1 MPRARRGRPEKDGA
15 HDHSIAQVWGYLVQ
29 LTWRRV
35 VVVLVALALGA
46 VAAPSGWA
54 QPAPSGASAF
64 VHVQQLAGV
73 IGPRVAGT
81 PAERQAAEYMAAQFR
96 QYGYT
101 VEFHTF
107 QFPFFEVRQVNLQV
121 VGAQPRAI
129 QAEALLLTTS
139 TPASGIEGEIV
150 PVGLGRPEDY
160 EGKRVTGAIV
170 LAERGVLTFREKM
183 LNAATRGAIGIIV
196 YNTQPGVVPGTLLQ
210 RSDIPA
216 VTISQD
222 EGKQLVDAAQR
233 GSVRVRLLVDAL
245 HETRSTAN
253 VVATKRGTTRP
264 NEIIVIGGHFDSV
277 PGSPGANDNA
287 SGVATIL
294 EAARILAGVPTART
308 IQFVPFSGEE
318 LGLYGSAAFA
328 SERKQGVVTMINLD
342 MVGWGERLMLGNS
355 PGRDEA
361 MVNAAMQVAQRLGI
375 QVNRFRASG
384 SDHVSFERQG
394 IPTVFFHRGV
404 DPGYHRPTDVP
415 ANIDPRHLEEAARL
429 LVALVQEFGQ
439 IRTSGAVR
447 TPVRRG

>member
-1 MPRARRGRPEKDGA
+1 MHCTSHKTFILLAA
-15 HDHSIAQVWGYLVQ
+15 F
-29 LTWRRV
+29 LTGI
-35 VVVLVALALGA
+35 L
-46 VAAPSGWA
+46 AAPPVVA

-64 VHVQQLAGV
+64 AHVQQLAGV

-107 QFPFFEVRQVNLQV
+107 QFPFFEVRQVQV
-121 VGAQPRAI
+121 QLLGAQPRTV

-139 TPASGIEGEIV
+139 TPPSGIDAELV
-150 PVGLGRPEDY
+150 PAGLGRPEDY
-160 EGKRVTGAIV
+160 EGKRVTGAIA
-170 LAERGVLTFREKM
+170 LAERGVITFREKM
-183 LNAATRGAIGIIV
+183 VNAASRGAAGIIV
-196 YNTQPGVVPGTLLQ
+196 YNNQPGIVPGTLLQ
-210 RSDIPA
+210 RSEIPA
-216 VTISQD
+216 VTITQD
-222 EGKQLVDAAQR
+222 DGKQLVEAAQR
-233 GSVRVRLLVDAL
+233 GSLRVRLLVDAV

-264 NEIIVIGGHFDSV
+264 SEIVVVGGHFDSV

-294 EAARILAGVPTART
+294 ETARVLASVPTART

-328 SERKQGVVTMINLD
+328 NDRRQGVVAMVNLD
-342 MVGWGERLMLGNS
+342 MVGWGERLMLGNT
-355 PGRDEA
+355 PGRDDA
-361 MVNAAMQVAQRLGI
+361 IVSTAVQVAQRLGI
-375 QVNRFRASG
+375 QVNRFRTGG

-404 DPGYHRPTDVP
+404 DPAYHRPTDVP
-415 ANIDPRHLEEAARL
+415 ANVDPKHLEEAARL
-429 LVALVQEFGQ
+429 LVALVQELSQ
-439 IRTSGAVR
+439 VRTSGAVR
-447 TPVRRG
+447 VAIRRS